1 MRRTALIYVFPAA
14 VVAANWLRLE
24 RPHGS
29 GQQALWIILLALC
42 PALVRPLAARIG
54 VGVVVLV
61 LAVHSAFGLS
71 VFDAR
76 PFDRQHDFFGPLLG
90 RFRDGF
96 LAFYD
101 VQVPLDPAAHPRMHS
116 VLLVAVFGFCVALAL
131 AVVARRAVA
140 AVLVLVVGAGW
151 PATLL
156 TGGNELLRGAVV
168 LGAALVLLA
177 GLAAHDWGTLGRA
190 VTAGAA
196 VILCAVAA
204 ASSPAVAKSELL
216 GWQSWD
222 LYTRPQTP
230 VSVSYVWRSDYS
242 GLHFPKKVT
251 TVLRIKASPT
261 SLYWRAT
268 TLDVF
273 DGRGWVERLTPAAA
287 GRDPL
292 LPAAAQQGKH
302 VERQDVTVGALQDRH
317 LVGASIPIG
326 FTYNRRTL
334 GDVRLGRDGVAV
346 APQNLTSDQTYTAWS
361 FAPQPSAT
369 DLARSPGSYPNALVT
384 EGYLDVEPGLTV
396 PPFDVPD
403 RDAVV
408 RHLFQT
414 HRLDGILR
422 PYVPLFAQARRVVG
436 RPTTPYAAAIAL
448 ETWFRRTGGF
458 TYDERPGRQGDAPLA
473 DFVLRT
479 KRGYCQHFAG
489 AMALML
495 RYVGIPAR
503 VAAGF
508 TSGSYDPG
516 HHTWTVTDHDAH
528 TWVEAWFRGYGW
540 LPFDPTP
547 GRGTL
552 SSRYSASSPRFDI
565 STAVRLLTLAAA
577 ATVPDPHQFKLN
589 TEFGVRDP
597 STPSP
602 EGAGAT
608 RRRGPLSHGGGGAGH
623 ASLLRLL
630 ALVALGLAAAI
641 VLAKLLVR
649 RARYLTRDP
658 RQLAAACR
666 RELADYLADQGMAV
680 PSSSTL
686 AELAGVAD
694 GLGARVEPFV
704 DAVDAARFGPPEGA
718 RAAARRARRE
728 LRRVERELRIN
739 LTRFERARGLLS
751 LRSLGFSG

>member
-14 VVAANWLRLE
+14 VVAGNWLRLE
-24 RPHGS
+24 HPHGS
-29 GQQALWIILLALC
+29 GQQALWIMLLAVC

-54 VGVVVLV
+54 VGAVATVLV
-61 LAVHSAFGLS
+61 VHSAFGLS
-71 VFDAR
+71 VFHPR
-76 PFDRQHDFFGPLLG
+76 HFFGPLLG

-96 LAFYD
+96 LNFYD
-101 VQVPLDPAAHPRMHS
+101 VKLPLDPAAHPRMHS
-116 VLLVAVFGFCVALAL
+116 VLLVAIFGFCVALAL
-131 AVVARRAVA
+131 AVVARRAVV

-156 TGGNELLRGAVV
+156 SGGNELLRGGVV
-168 LGAALVLLA
+168 LAAALVLLA
-177 GLAAHDWGTLGRA
+177 GLAARDWSTLGRA

-204 ASSPAVAKSELL
+204 ASSPAVAKSEFLS
-216 GWQSWD
+216 WQSWD
-222 LYTRPQTP
+222 FYTRPQAP

-242 GLHFPKKVT
+242 GIRFPKKVT
-251 TVLRIKASPT
+251 TVLRIKAPPT

-273 DGRGWVERLTPAAA
+273 NGRGWLEQLTPPSAR
-287 GRDPL
+287 RDPL
-292 LPAAAQQGKH
+292 LPAAAQEGRH
-302 VERQDVTVGALQDRH
+302 VEREDVTVEALQDRH

-326 FTYNRRTL
+326 YTYNRRTL
-334 GDVRLGRDGVAV
+334 RGVQVAQDGVAV
-346 APQNLTSDQTYTAWS
+346 APENLKRHQTYTAWS
-361 FAPQPSAT
+361 FAPQPGAPA
-369 DLARSPGSYPNALVT
+369 LARSPGEYPNALVAQ
-384 EGYLDVEPGLTV
+384 GYLDVEPGLTV
-396 PPFDVPD
+396 PPFDTPD
-403 RDAVV
+403 RDALV

-414 HRLDGILR
+414 HSMDGILR

-436 RPTTPYAAAIAL
+436 RPTNPYAAAIGL

-458 TYDERPGRQGDAPLA
+458 TYDEHPRVQGDAPLA

-495 RYVGIPAR
+495 RYLGIPAR

-508 TSGSYDPG
+508 TSGSYDPAHG
-516 HHTWTVTDHDAH
+516 TWTVTDHDAH

-565 STAVRLLTLAAA
+565 STAVRLLSLAAA

-597 STPSP
+597 ATPGP
-602 EGAGAT
+602 EGSGAL
-608 RRRGPLSHGGGGAGH
+608 RRSGPLARGSDGSNH

-630 ALVALGLAAAI
+630 ALVVVGLAAAI

-658 RQLAAACR
+658 RRLAAACR
-666 RELADYLADQGMAV
+666 RELADFLADQGIAV

-686 AELAGVAD
+686 AELADVAY

-728 LRRVERELRIN
+728 LRRVERELRGN
-739 LTRFERARGLLS
+739 LNRFERVRGLFS
-751 LRSLGFSG
+751 LRSLSFSS

>member
-1 MRRTALIYVFPAA
+1 VRRTALIYVFPAA

-29 GQQALWIILLALC
+29 GQQAIWIMLLGLC
-42 PALVRPLAARIG
+42 PALVRPLAARVG
-54 VGVVVLV
+54 VGIVAAV

-71 VFDAR
+71 VFH
-76 PFDRQHDFFGPLLG
+76 PHHFFGWLPG
-90 RFRDGF
+90 YFRDGV
-96 LAFYD
+96 LNFYD
-101 VQVPLDPAAHPRMHS
+101 VKLPLDPAAHPRMHA
-116 VLLVAVFGFCVALAL
+116 VLLVAVFGFCLAL
-131 AVVARRAVA
+131 AFAVAARRAVA

-156 TGGNELLRGAVV
+156 TGGNELLRGGVV
-168 LGAALVLLA
+168 LAAALVLLA
-177 GLAAHDWGTLGRA
+177 GLAARDWSMLGRA

-204 ASSPAVAKSELL
+204 ASSPAVAKSQFLS
-216 GWQSWD
+216 WQNWD
-222 LYTRPQTP
+222 FYTRPQKP
-230 VSVSYVWRSDYS
+230 VTVSYVWRSDYS
-242 GLHFPKKVT
+242 GIHFPKKVT
-251 TVLRIKASPT
+251 TVLRIKAPPT

-273 DGRGWVERLTPAAA
+273 DGHGWVERLTPPSAR
-287 GRDPL
+287 RDPL
-292 LPAAAQQGKH
+292 LPAAAQQGEH
-302 VERQDVTVGALQDRH
+302 VEREDVTVEALQDRH

-326 FTYNRRTL
+326 FTYNPRTL
-334 GDVRLGRDGVAV
+334 RGIQMTKDGVAV
-346 APQNLTSDQTYTAWS
+346 APENLERRQTYTAWS
-361 FAPQPSAT
+361 FAPQPGAIA
-369 DLARSPGSYPNALVT
+369 LARSPGSYPNALVA
-384 EGYLDVEPGLTV
+384 EGYLDVEPGLTA
-396 PPFDVPD
+396 PPFDAPD
-403 RDAVV
+403 RDALV

-422 PYVPLFAQARRVVG
+422 PYVPLYAQARRVVG
-436 RPTTPYAAAIAL
+436 RPTNPYAAAIAL

-458 TYDERPGRQGDAPLA
+458 VYDEHPRAQGDAPLA
-473 DFVLRT
+473 AFVLRT

-495 RYVGIPAR
+495 RYLGIPAR

-508 TSGSYDPG
+508 TSGSYDQRRG
-516 HHTWTVTDHDAH
+516 TWTVTDHDAH

-565 STAVRLLTLAAA
+565 STAVRLLSIAAA
-577 ATVPDPHQFKLN
+577 AKVPDPHQFKLN
-589 TEFGVRDP
+589 TEFGVRDS
-597 STPSP
+597 STPAP
-602 EGAGAT
+602 EGSGAI
-608 RRRGPLSHGGGGAGH
+608 RRNGPLAQGSEATSH

-630 ALVALGLAAAI
+630 GLVVAGLAAAI

-658 RQLAAACR
+658 RRLAAACR
-666 RELADYLADQGMAV
+666 RELADFLADQGVGV

-686 AELAGVAD
+686 AELAGVA
-694 GLGARVEPFV
+694 GELGARVEPFV
-704 DAVDAARFGPPEGA
+704 EAVDAARFGPPEGA

-728 LRRVERELRIN
+728 LRRVEGDLRRN
-739 LTRFERARGLLS
+739 LSRFERARGLLS
-751 LRSLGFSG
+751 LRSLGFSS

>member
-29 GQQALWIILLALC
+29 GQQVLWIMLLALC

-54 VGVVVLV
+54 TGVVALLLV
-61 LAVHSAFGLS
+61 VHSAFGLS
-71 VFDAR
+71 ILHPR
-76 PFDRQHDFFGPLLG
+76 HFFGPVLG
-90 RFRDGF
+90 RSRDGF

-101 VQVPLDPAAHPRMHS
+101 VKLPLDPSSHPHMHA
-116 VLLVAVFGFCVALAL
+116 VVLVAIFGFCLALAL
-131 AVVARRAVA
+131 AVASRRAVA
-140 AVLVLVVGAGW
+140 AALVLVVGAGW

-156 TGGNELLRGAVV
+156 TGGNELLRGGIV
-168 LGAALVLLA
+168 LTAALVLLA
-177 GLAAHDWGTLGRA
+177 GLAARDWGMLGRA

-204 ASSPAVAKSELL
+204 ASSPAVAKSEFLN
-216 GWQSWD
+216 WQSWD
-222 LYTRPQTP
+222 FYTRPQTP

-242 GLHFPKKVT
+242 GIRFPKKVT
-251 TVLRIKASPT
+251 TVLKIKAPST

-273 DGRGWVERLTPAAA
+273 DGRGWVERLLPAAT

-292 LPAAAQQGKH
+292 LPPAARKGKH
-302 VERQDVTVGALQDRH
+302 VEREDVTVKALHDRH
-317 LVGASIPIG
+317 LVGGSIPIG
-326 FTYNRRTL
+326 FTFNPDTL
-334 GDVRLGRDGVAV
+334 RHVEVSREGVAV
-346 APQNLTSDQTYTAWS
+346 APGNLPRDQTYTAWS
-361 FAPQPSAT
+361 FAPEPSAIQ
-369 DLARSPGSYPNALVT
+369 LARSPGSYPNALVG

-396 PPFDVPD
+396 PPFDTPG
-403 RDAVV
+403 RDAIVQ
-408 RHLFQT
+408 HLFQT
-414 HRLDGILR
+414 HRLDGILH
-422 PYVPLFAQARRVVG
+422 PYVPLFAKAQQIVG
-436 RPTTPYAAAIAL
+436 HPASPYAAAVAL

-458 TYDERPGRQGDAPLA
+458 TYDEQPGRPGDVPLA

-495 RYVGIPAR
+495 RYLGIPAR

-508 TSGSYDPG
+508 TSGSYDARTS
-516 HHTWTVTDHDAH
+516 TWTVTDHDAH

-552 SSRYSASSPRFDI
+552 SSRYSVSSPKFDI
-565 STAVRLLTLAAA
+565 STAVKLLAAA
-577 ATVPDPHQFKLN
+577 AAAKIPDPHQFKLD
-589 TEFGVRDP
+589 TEFGVRDTSLP
-597 STPSP
+597 AP
-602 EGAGAT
+602 EGSGAL
-608 RRRGPLSHGGGGAGH
+608 RRSGPLAQGGGGSNH

-630 ALVALGLAAAI
+630 GLVVAGLAAAI
-641 VLAKLLVR
+641 VLAKFLMR

-658 RQLAAACR
+658 RRLAAACR
-666 RELADYLADQGMAV
+666 RELADFLADQGVPV
-680 PSSSTL
+680 PSSSTIG
-686 AELAGVAD
+686 ELAAVAD
-694 GLGARVEPFV
+694 GLGATVGPFV
-704 DAVDAARFGPPEGA
+704 DAVDAARFGPPAGA

-728 LRRVERELRIN
+728 LRRVERELRAN
-739 LTRFERARGLLS
+739 LSRFERTRGLLS